1 MPGLNDNQLLRYGR
15 QILLPQIGVRGQ
27 ERLLCS
33 SALVVGAGGLGSPA
47 SMYLAAGGLGRLIIA
62 DDDEVELSNLQRQIV
77 HASGDLGRRKTASAS
92 ARLADLNPE
101 VAVTEVDERVN
112 LEKLRPLVAQ
122 SDVVLDCSDNFE
134 TRYALNRA
142 CWEARKPLVSAAA
155 IRMEGQLTAF
165 APNERGSPCYQC
177 LYPEHTEGRTGGS
190 TEGGAPSDEHC
201 ATSGILSPLTGV
213 IGSLQAIEAVKLLL
227 GLGDTLVGRLLLFD
241 AMQTQ
246 WREVRL
252 TKNPDCT
259 LCGTRDAA

>member
-1 MPGLNDNQLLRYGR
+1 MAGLNDNQLLRYGR
-15 QILLPQIGVRGQ
+15 QILLPHIGVGGQ

-47 SMYLAAGGLGRLIIA
+47 SMYLAAGGVGRLIIA
-62 DDDEVELSNLQRQIV
+62 DDDDVELSNLQRQIV
-77 HASGDLGRRKTASAS
+77 HTSGDLGRRKTVSAG
-92 ARLADLNPE
+92 ARLAALNPE
-101 VAVTEVDERVN
+101 VAVTEVDERVD
-112 LEKLRPLVAQ
+112 LENLRPLVAQ

-165 APNERGSPCYQC
+165 APREHDSPCYQC
-177 LYPEHTEGRTGGS
+177 LYPEDDAREGARD
-190 TEGGAPSDEHC
+190 DERC
-201 ATSGILSPLTGV
+201 ATNGILSPLTGV
-213 IGSLQAIEAVKLLL
+213 IGSLQAIEAIKLLL
-227 GLGDTLVGRLLLFD
+227 DVGDTLVGRLLLFD

-252 TKNPDCT
+252 PKNPGCT
-259 LCGTRDAA
+259 LCGNRDAA

>member
-1 MPGLNDNQLLRYGR
+1 MAGLNDNQLLRYGR

-27 ERLLCS
+27 ERLLRS

-47 SMYLAAGGLGRLIIA
+47 SMYLAAGGVGRLIIA
-62 DDDEVELSNLQRQIV
+62 DDDAVELSNLQRQIV
-77 HASGDLGRRKTASAS
+77 HASGDLGKRKTSSAG

-101 VAVTEVDERVN
+101 VAVTEVDERMD

-142 CWEARKPLVSAAA
+142 CREARKPLVSAAA
-155 IRMEGQLTAF
+155 IRMEGQLSTFVPA
-165 APNERGSPCYQC
+165 ERDSPCYQC
-177 LYPEHTEGRTGGS
+177 LYPE
-190 TEGGAPSDEHC
+190 GAHGDERC
-201 ATSGILSPLTGV
+201 ATNGILSPLTGV

-241 AMQTQ
+241 AMHMQ
-246 WREVRL
+246 WREL
-252 TKNPDCT
+252 KLSKNPECA
-259 LCGTRDAA
+259 LCGERNAAA

>member
-1 MPGLNDNQLLRYGR
+1 MAGLNDNQLLRYGR

-77 HASGDLGRRKTASAS
+77 HASGDLGRRKTASAG

-112 LEKLRPLVAQ
+112 LENLRPLVAQ

-177 LYPEHTEGRTGGS
+177 LYPEDAREGAR
-190 TEGGAPSDEHC
+190 SDEHC

-227 GLGDTLVGRLLLFD
+227 GVGDTLVGRLLLFD

-252 TKNPDCT
+252 TKNPGCT

>member
-1 MPGLNDNQLLRYGR
+1 MADLNDDQLLRYAR
-15 QILLPQIGVRGQ
+15 HVLLPQIGVHGQ
-27 ERLLCS
+27 ERLLRS
-33 SALVVGAGGLGSPA
+33 SALIVGAGGLGAPA
-47 SMYLAAGGLGRLIIA
+47 SMYLAAGGVGRLIIA

-77 HASGDLGRRKTASAS
+77 HASGDLGRRKTASAK

-101 VAVTEVDERVN
+101 VAITEVDERMD

-155 IRMEGQLTAF
+155 VRMEGQLSAF
-165 APNERGSPCYQC
+165 APGERDSPCYQC
-177 LYPEHTEGRTGGS
+177 LYPD
-190 TEGGAPSDEHC
+190 GAHDDERC
-201 ATSGILSPLTGV
+201 ATNGVLSPVTGV

-227 GLGDTLVGRLLLFD
+227 GFGDTLVGRLLLFD
-241 AMQTQ
+241 AMQAR

-252 TKNPDCT
+252 PKNPGCA
-259 LCGTRDAA
+259 LCGSRDAA